1 MTPNQS
7 TIEKYMDGFRKT
19 DHQQI
24 LSCLTE
30 DIEWIIPGMFHIH
43 GKDAFDKEIENDQ
56 FTGKPQIDVTRM
68 TEENDVVVAEGTV
81 RAQRK
86 DGTFLD
92 LAMCDVFDL
101 RAGKIRRLVSYLMP
115 LPESR

>member
-1 MTPNQS
+1 
-7 TIEKYMDGFRKT
+7 MDGFRKT

-24 LSCLTE
+24 LSCLT
-30 DIEWIIPGMFHIH
+30 DDVEWIIPGMVHIH
-43 GKDAFDKEIENDQ
+43 GKAAFDKEIENDQ
-56 FTGKPQIDVTRM
+56 FIGQPLIDVTRM

-81 RAQRK
+81 RARRK

>member
-1 MTPNQS
+1 
-7 TIEKYMDGFRKT
+7 MDGFRKT

-24 LSCLTE
+24 LSCLT
-30 DIEWIIPGMFHIH
+30 DDVEWIIPGMFHIH
-43 GKDAFDKEIENDQ
+43 GKAAFDKEIENDQ
-56 FTGKPQIDVTRM
+56 FIGQPLIDVTRM
-68 TEENDVVVAEGTV
+68 TEDNDVVVAEGTV
-81 RAQRK
+81 RARRK